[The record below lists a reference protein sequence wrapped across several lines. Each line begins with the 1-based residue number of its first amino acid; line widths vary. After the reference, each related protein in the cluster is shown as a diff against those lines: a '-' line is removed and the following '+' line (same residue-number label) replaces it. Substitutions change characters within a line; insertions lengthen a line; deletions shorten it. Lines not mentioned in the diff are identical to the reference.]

1 MEKNERIVEFIVAGT
16 GETVFYYPEE
26 KKVTKVEETQW
37 EPSEAAFIKV
47 PIATKIRNQ
56 IKKIKEDKNTKEKTF
71 EEKRADLIKLSP
83 RFAEIDVVK
92 FIADF
97 ERLQALK
104 SVNER
109 FKELYKE
116 YGLPSRLTKKAITK
130 ALGILCIDSID
141 RRGELKEEEKQDIYE
156 RKLRGET
163 TSSIAVRYNVSS
175 KYIPDIVNKV
185 IKSKS
190 ITTQIA
196 EEEAIDTAPLYTSSA
211 C

>member
-1 MEKNERIVEFIVAGT
+1 MKNKEKEVGRIACTIDST
-16 GETVFYYPEE
+16 GEKMFFYPKEN
-26 KKVTKVEETQW
+26 KVTRLVEVEWGAETT
-37 EPSEAAFIKV
+37 PLNN
-47 PIATKIRNQ
+47 PTLP
-56 IKKIKEDKNTKEKTF
+56 KTF

-83 RFAEIDVVK
+83 RFAEIDVAK

-97 ERLQALK
+97 EHLQALK

-130 ALGILCIDSID
+130 ALDIPCIDSID